1 MKKVRKRI
9 WFFILIPILVLAV
22 AGGGAYFY
30 LQTKLKAGGDRAK
43 TEVVNAMIKE
53 MVTHPTEIK
62 GMMDSITIT
71 DRDAST
77 SSDGKGTSAD
87 TAHKSGN
94 ASTATSASSV
104 EKSEPAPSSS
114 SPAALVKGEITS
126 DSSSISSF
134 EYMKSHPAEYEILST
149 GAKNLGGNTYHLTA
163 TVRHKLTGKINTVE
177 ATTQLSQSMKETLRS
192 YRK

>member
-1 MKKVRKRI
+1 MEKLRNKI
-9 WFFILIPILVLAV
+9 WLFILIPILVLAV

-30 LQTKLKAGGDRAK
+30 LQTKLKAGGNSTK
-43 TEVVNAMIKE
+43 TQVANAMIKE
-53 MVTHPTEIK
+53 MITHPTEIK

-77 SSDGKGTSAD
+77 SSDVKETISD

-94 ASTATSASSV
+94 ASTGASPFSV
-104 EKSEPAPSSS
+104 EKIATNPSSS
-114 SPAALVKGEITS
+114 SPEASAKSETTS
-126 DSSSISSF
+126 DSSSISSL
-134 EYMKSHPAEYEILST
+134 EYMKAHPNEYELLST

-177 ATTQLSQSMKETLRS
+177 VTTQLSQSMKETLKS

>member
-1 MKKVRKRI
+1 MKKLRKRI
-9 WFFILIPILVLAV
+9 GLFILIPILVLAV
-22 AGGGAYFY
+22 VGGGAYFY
-30 LQTKLKAGGDRAK
+30 LQTKLKVGGDRAK

-53 MVTHPTEIK
+53 VVKHPTEIK
-62 GMMDSITIT
+62 EMMDSITIT
-71 DRDAST
+71 DREAST
-77 SSDGKGTSAD
+77 SLDAKETSAD

-94 ASTATSASSV
+94 ASTGTSASSV
-104 EKSEPAPSSS
+104 EKSEPTPSSS
-114 SPAALVKGEITS
+114 SAAPVKSETTS
-126 DSSSISSF
+126 DSSSISSL

-177 ATTQLSQSMKETLRS
+177 VTTQLSQSMKETLRS